1 MDYFVQCTVA
11 VKPLSTRR
19 GRMDLPPRGRAHQV
33 GPSDRNEGTPEPA
46 LCKNGPYRPHFDQAA
61 GQPGWSINNLATA
74 LGVASRTEKVTSMTE
89 PTCLDVVRFGGDL
102 GLAPAHEH
110 EALAAHLA
118 SCRDCARYVSQIET
132 TRNLLSRRSDLN
144 DSDTES
150 TGDSAPWPRD
160 TPTTDVEALRSSLLT
175 RAELLDPSNAEDL
188 AQQSLEVGFALQ
200 RRDSR
205 PRGIAE
211 LTKIMHTLSDAQ
223 ARVDGRTTPAV
234 DVTAAARARA
244 DSLEDL
250 DSDADEPELFYPDLY
265 PGEDGLDGWVN
276 SPNEWRGGAQI
287 LGPEDVNETG
297 EVYDV
302 LDKALGELP
311 EPLGELLAL
320 VDVQGYALAGS
331 AQVLGLDEF
340 SGPAALARAR
350 NHVRGRL
357 DEYLSEPGSTARRES
372 R

>member
-1 MDYFVQCTVA
+1 
-11 VKPLSTRR
+11 
-19 GRMDLPPRGRAHQV
+19 
-33 GPSDRNEGTPEPA
+33 
-46 LCKNGPYRPHFDQAA
+46 
-61 GQPGWSINNLATA
+61 
-74 LGVASRTEKVTSMTE
+74 MTE
-89 PTCLDVVRFGGDL
+89 PTCLDVVRFGGDI
-102 GLAPAHEH
+102 GLAPAHQH
-110 EALAAHLA
+110 EELVAHLA
-118 SCRDCARYVSQIET
+118 SCQDCARYVSQIET
-132 TRNLLSRRSDLN
+132 TRNLLASRSDLN

-150 TGDSAPWPRD
+150 TGDSVPGQRD
-160 TPTTDVEALRSSLLT
+160 TPTTGAEALRGALLT
-175 RAELLDPSNAEDL
+175 RAELLDPLNAEDL

-265 PGEDGLDGWVN
+265 PGEDGLAGWGN

-297 EVYDV
+297 EIYDV

-357 DEYLSEPGSTARRES
+357 DEYLVQVG
-372 R
+372 

>member
-1 MDYFVQCTVA
+1 MA
-11 VKPLSTRR
+11 K
-19 GRMDLPPRGRAHQV
+19 
-33 GPSDRNEGTPEPA
+33 
-46 LCKNGPYRPHFDQAA
+46 
-61 GQPGWSINNLATA
+61 
-74 LGVASRTEKVTSMTE
+74 
-89 PTCLDVVRFGGDL
+89 PTCSDVVRFGGDL
-102 GLAPAHEH
+102 GLASEHEH

-118 SCRDCARYVSQIET
+118 SCQDCARYVSQIAT
-132 TRNLLSRRSDLN
+132 TRDLLARRPGHRGAASERSDGSAL
-144 DSDTES
+144 SS
-150 TGDSAPWPRD
+150 GDA
-160 TPTTDVEALRSSLLT
+160 PTTDAEALRRTLLT

-188 AQQSLEVGFALQ
+188 AQRALEVGFALE

-205 PRGIAE
+205 PRGVAE
-211 LTKIMHTLSDAQ
+211 LTKIMHTVSDAQ
-223 ARVDGRTTPAV
+223 ARVDGRATPFV

-265 PGEDGLDGWVN
+265 PGGDDPDGWVH

-287 LGPEDVNETG
+287 LGPEEVNETG

-302 LDKALGELP
+302 IDRALGELP

-331 AQVLGLDEF
+331 AQALGLDQF
-340 SGPAALARAR
+340 SGTAALARAR

-357 DEYLSEPGSTARRES
+357 DEYLSDAGSSTTQGVPR
-372 R
+372 